1 MALVIRGAQV
11 LAGTPAVLTRAD
23 VLVDGDRI
31 AAVGP
36 ALAAPPDARVLDA
49 TGRIVLPG
57 LGNAHTHAASHLA
70 RGRAGN
76 WTLEDLLTNAPA
88 NYGFRTPEDDYLSAA
103 IGAIE
108 MLKTGCTS
116 AYDLYMAVPAITDV
130 GVRVVLAPAVADVVF
145 FQTVPGL
152 LGLLPADLRTIVVG
166 MQAAPTKGLLEL
178 SERAIRRWNGSAQG
192 RVRVAVAPTIPNQA
206 SDEFL
211 EGCRRLV
218 REYGVG
224 VHTHLAESKVQV
236 IESRR
241 RWGKTIVARLA
252 EHGLLGP
259 GFVGAHGVWLADD
272 DMKMLADAGGAIAH
286 NPGSN
291 LRLGCGIAPVRE
303 LLDRGVAVGL
313 GTDGSVCA
321 DNQNL
326 FEALRIAS
334 VVSTIRFPHETVRWL
349 DAATVW
355 TLATAGSARVVGQAT
370 DLGAIAPGRRAD
382 LVLLRADSVF
392 LRPLADAVNALVY
405 AETGASV
412 DTVLVDGRVVV
423 EAGRVT
429 TVDETRI
436 YARAQAAADRQRES
450 SGESRALAAR
460 LAPYVA
466 AACRAAVATPLPFD
480 RYAAP
485 PSSRITSA
493 GARRTGRTA
502 AACR

>member
-1 MALVIRGAQV
+1 MSLLVRGGQV
-11 LAGTPAVLTRAD
+11 LAGAPPTLTHAD
-23 VLVDGDRI
+23 VLIEGDRI

-36 ALAAPPDARVLDA
+36 GLAAPAGARA
-49 TGRIVLPG
+49 IEASGRIVIPG

-88 NYGFRTPEDDYLSAA
+88 NYGFRTPEDEYLSAA

-108 MLKTGCTS
+108 MLKTGCTT
-116 AYDLYMAVPAITDV
+116 AYDLYMAVPAITDEAFEAVVRAYADV

-152 LGLLPADLRTIVVG
+152 LALLPADLRRTVEG

-178 SERAIRRWNGSAQG
+178 TERLIRRWNGAADG
-192 RVRVAVAPTIPNQA
+192 RLRIAIAPTIPNQA
-206 SDEFL
+206 TDEFL
-211 EGCRRLV
+211 DGCARLA
-218 REYGVG
+218 REYGAG

-236 IESRR
+236 VESQR
-241 RWGKTIVARLA
+241 RWGKSIVARLA
-252 EHGLLGP
+252 DHGLLGP
-259 GFVGAHGVWLADD
+259 GFVGAHGVWLTEDD
-272 DMKMLADAGGAIAH
+272 IRMLADAGAAIAH

-334 VVSTIRFPHETVRWL
+334 VISTIRFPHETSRWL

-355 TLATAGSARVVGQAT
+355 ELATAGSARVVGQAT

-423 EAGRVT
+423 EGGRVT

-450 SGESRALAAR
+450 SGEARALAGR

-466 AACRAAVATPLPFD
+466 AACRAAVAPLLAID

-485 PSSRITSA
+485 
-493 GARRTGRTA
+493 ARP
-502 AACR
+502 

>member
-1 MALVIRGAQV
+1 MALVIRGGRV
-11 LAGTPAVLTRAD
+11 LAGSPPALTPAD
-23 VLVDGDRI
+23 VLIEGDRI
-31 AAVGP
+31 AAVGA
-36 ALAAPPDARVLDA
+36 ALAAPAGTRELDGS
-49 TGRIVLPG
+49 GRIVLPG

-88 NYGFRTPEDDYLSAA
+88 NYGFRTPEDEYLSAA

-116 AYDLYMAVPAITDV
+116 AYDLYMAVPAITDETYEAAARAYADV

-152 LGLLPADLRTIVVG
+152 IDLLPADLKATVEG
-166 MQAAPTKGLLEL
+166 MRPAPTKGLLEL
-178 SERAIRRWNGSAQG
+178 TERLVRRWHGKADG
-192 RVRVAVAPTIPNQA
+192 RLRVAVAPTIPNQA
-206 SDEFL
+206 TDEFL
-211 EGCRRLV
+211 DGCRRLV
-218 REYGVG
+218 SEYGVG

-241 RWGKTIVARLA
+241 RFGKSIVARLA

-259 GFVGAHGVWLADD
+259 GFVGAHGVWLAED
-272 DMKMLADAGGAIAH
+272 DMRMLADAGAAIAH

-334 VVSTIRFPHETVRWL
+334 VVSTIRFPHETGRWL
-349 DAATVW
+349 DAGTVW
-355 TLATAGSARVVGQAT
+355 SLATTGSARVLGQAA
-370 DLGAIAPGRRAD
+370 DLGAIAAGRKAD

-392 LRPLADAVNALVY
+392 LRPLADPLNALVY
-405 AETGASV
+405 SETGAGV

-423 EAGRVT
+423 EGGRVT

-436 YARAQAAADRQRES
+436 YARAQEAAERQHRASAEP
-450 SGESRALAAR
+450 RALARA

-466 AACRAAVATPLPFD
+466 SACRAAVATPLPFD

-485 PSSRITSA
+485 
-493 GARRTGRTA
+493 ARS
-502 AACR
+502 

>member
-1 MALVIRGAQV
+1 M
-11 LAGTPAVLTRAD
+11 
-23 VLVDGDRI
+23 
-31 AAVGP
+31 
-36 ALAAPPDARVLDA
+36 
-49 TGRIVLPG
+49 LPG

-88 NYGFRTPEDDYLSAA
+88 NYGFRAPEDEYLSAT

-108 MLKTGCTS
+108 MLETGCTS
-116 AYDLYMAVPAITDV
+116 AYDLYMAVPTVTDEAFEATVRAYVDV
-130 GVRVVLAPAVADVVF
+130 GMRVVLAPALADVVF
-145 FQTVPGL
+145 FQTVPGMID
-152 LGLLPADLRTIVVG
+152 LLPADLRASVEA
-166 MQAAPTKGLLEL
+166 MRPAPTKGLLEL
-178 SERAIRRWNGSAQG
+178 TERLIRRWHGAGGG

-206 SDEFL
+206 TDEFL
-211 EGCRRLV
+211 DGCARLV
-218 REYGVG
+218 GEYGVG

-241 RWGKTIVARLA
+241 RWGQSIVARLA
-252 EHGLLGP
+252 QHGLLGP
-259 GFVGAHGVWLADD
+259 GFVGAHGVWLSDD
-272 DMKMLADAGGAIAH
+272 DMKMLADAGAAIAH

-334 VVSTIRFPHETVRWL
+334 VVSTIRFPHETARWL
-349 DAATVW
+349 DAAAVW
-355 TLATAGSARVVGQAT
+355 QLATAGSARVLGQAA
-370 DLGAIAPGRRAD
+370 DLGAIAPGRLAD

-392 LRPLADAVNALVY
+392 LRPLADPINALVY

-412 DTVLVDGRVVV
+412 DTVLVGGRVVV
-423 EAGRVT
+423 EGGRVT
-429 TVDETRI
+429 TVGEARV
-436 YARAQAAADRQRES
+436 YARAQEAAERQHRASAEAREVA
-450 SGESRALAAR
+450 GR
-460 LAPYVA
+460 LAPFVA

-485 PSSRITSA
+485 
-493 GARRTGRTA
+493 ARS
-502 AACR
+502 

>member
-11 LAGTPAVLTRAD
+11 LAGSPPSLTRAD
-23 VLVDGDRI
+23 IFVDGDRI

-36 ALAAPPDARVLDA
+36 ALATPADARVIDA
-49 TGRIVLPG
+49 SGRIVLPG

-116 AYDLYMAVPAITDV
+116 AYDLYMAVPAITDEAFEATVRAYTDV

-152 LGLLPADLRTIVVG
+152 VDLLPADLRASVES
-166 MQAAPTKGLLEL
+166 MRPAPTKGLLEL
-178 SERAIRRWNGSAQG
+178 TERAIRRFNGAAEG

-206 SDEFL
+206 TDEFL
-211 EGCRRLV
+211 DGCARLA

-241 RWGKTIVARLA
+241 RWGTTIVGRLA
-252 EHGLLGP
+252 AHGLLGP
-259 GFVGAHGVWLADD
+259 GFVGAHGVWLSDE
-272 DMKMLADAGGAIAH
+272 DMKMLADAGGAVAH

-334 VVSTIRFPHETVRWL
+334 VVSTVRFPHETARWL

-355 TLATAGSARVVGQAT
+355 QLATSGSARVLGQAA
-370 DLGAIAPGRRAD
+370 DLGAIAPGRKAD

-392 LRPLADAVNALVY
+392 LRPLSDPVNALVY

-412 DTVLVDGRVVV
+412 DSVLVGGRVVV
-423 EAGRVT
+423 ENGRVT
-429 TVDETRI
+429 TVDEARI
-436 YARAQAAADRQRES
+436 YARAQEAADRQHRA
-450 SGESRALAAR
+450 SGEARALAAR
-460 LAPYVA
+460 LAPFVA

-485 PSSRITSA
+485 
-493 GARRTGRTA
+493 ARS
-502 AACR
+502 